1 MIFTNLIQTNLT
13 TKVFGHEIEY
23 FTFTDS
29 TNEDLWES
37 IEDNIDEGFLVITDH
52 QKKGRGRRGN
62 DWISKPGAS
71 LTFSF
76 LIKPQLPIE
85 KIGLLSLLTGVAV
98 VEGISKFA
106 QLDCKLKWPNDIIL
120 NDKKVGG
127 ILAESKQIEGE
138 IYVVMGV
145 GLNVNEQELP
155 SEISTISTSLRLEKK
170 SPIQREPLFAFIL
183 NAFESMYNKK
193 NTEWIDA
200 WNSHC
205 VHLNSDVKFH
215 HDNKIIEGT
224 FLEIDAMG
232 QAIINIDNITQ
243 KFSSGVLEL
252 S

>member
-29 TNEDLWES
+29 TNEDVWES

-62 DWISKPGAS
+62 DWISEPGAS

-127 ILAESKQIEGE
+127 ILAESNQIEGE

-145 GLNVNEQELP
+145 
-155 SEISTISTSLRLEKK
+155 
-170 SPIQREPLFAFIL
+170 
-183 NAFESMYNKK
+183 
-193 NTEWIDA
+193 
-200 WNSHC
+200 
-205 VHLNSDVKFH
+205 
-215 HDNKIIEGT
+215 
-224 FLEIDAMG
+224 
-232 QAIINIDNITQ
+232 
-243 KFSSGVLEL
+243 
-252 S
+252 